1 MSVDVAAL
9 VDKDRGMVSRRIF
22 WDEAIYQLELDRIF
36 MRCWLLLGHESQVA
50 EPGQYFTTWMG
61 DEPIIVTRDRERQ
74 VRAMINSCRHRGNSV
89 CRADAGQTRSFLCAY
104 HGWTY
109 GLDGSLI
116 GVPGDEERYHGDLDR
131 GEWGLIPVPQVA
143 TYKGLIFGTFDPS
156 APPLEDYLGQ
166 TRWALDYILDQRAGG
181 TEVVGGVYKW
191 LIKSNW
197 KLGADNIMGDNYHS
211 AVTHRSALMVGHM
224 TLARNEHRNGN
235 PRTDGAPEPRA
246 PRTARPGFTAPLA
259 WGHGFMTDLQPVDSS
274 DFAGYP
280 EPLRSYYLETQPEIE
295 RRLGPT
301 RARVKKI
308 NLTVFPNLCFNTSSN
323 TMRVWQ
329 PRGPHETEVWLWTL
343 VDKDAPAEVKRLMR
357 QAGQRHFSPAG
368 LFEQDDMDNWEQ
380 VTRAAGGRI
389 SRQHALHYAMGL
401 GHEAWATDGVVTRQ
415 INAINDESNQR
426 AYYGGWADF
435 MSGADWDELRRRRAA
450 WEGVPTPRPGGARG

>member
-1 MSVDVAAL
+1 MTVDMAEL
-9 VDKDRGMVSRRIF
+9 VDRDRGMISRRIL
-22 WDEAIYQLELDRIF
+22 WDEEVYQLELDRIY
-36 MRCWLLLGHESQVA
+36 MRCWLLLCHESQVA
-50 EPGQYFTTWMG
+50 QPGQYFTTWMG
-61 DEPIIVTRDRERQ
+61 DEPIIVTRDRDHQ

-89 CRADAGQTRSFLCAY
+89 CRADAGQTRAFLCAY

-131 GEWGLIPVPQVA
+131 SQWGLIRVPRVA
-143 TYKGLIFGTFDPS
+143 IYKGLVFGTFDPS
-156 APPLEDYLGQ
+156 APSLEEYLGQ
-166 TRWALDYILDQRAGG
+166 TRWALDYFLDQRAGG
-181 TEVVGGVYKW
+181 TEAVGGVYKW

-224 TLARNEHRNGN
+224 TLARNEHRNGQ
-235 PRTDGAPEPRA
+235 PLTDAAGETRGAR
-246 PRTARPGFTAPLA
+246 RARPGFTAPLG
-259 WGHGFMTDLQPVDSS
+259 WGHGFMTDLQLAEGS
-274 DFAGYP
+274 DFAEYP
-280 EPLRSYYLETQPEIE
+280 EPLRSYYRETQPEIE
-295 RRLGPT
+295 RRLGPV

-308 NLTVFPNLCFNTSSN
+308 NLTVFPNLCVNTSSN

-329 PRGPHETEVWLWTL
+329 PRGPQQTEVWLWTV

-368 LFEQDDMDNWEQ
+368 LFEQDDMDNWELA
-380 VTRAAGGRI
+380 TRSAGGRV
-389 SRQHALHYAMGL
+389 SRNFPLHYAMGL
-401 GHEAWATDGVVTRQ
+401 GHEQWATDGVVTRQ

-426 AYYGGWADF
+426 AYYTGWADF
-435 MSGADWDELRRRRAA
+435 MSGADWDELRRRREA
-450 WEGVPTPRPGGARG
+450 WEGAAQPERGVAHG